1 VPGGLAQSLLSAE
14 IVLVTNDYSGG
25 VAGMTKLFNG
35 GMTRRGMM
43 GRGLMAGAIA
53 AAGAGR
59 LMTLEQAF
67 AQGIAPK
74 SGGTLTTFLTPE
86 PPILINA
93 INFQSPTI
101 IVGSKIYQGLLKYG
115 FDLTPMPQLA
125 KSWEVS
131 PDVLTYTFHLQ
142 ENVKWHDGQDFT
154 ADDVIFSLTKFH
166 IEMSPR
172 ARSILR
178 KVKDAKA
185 LDAHTVQLTLDS
197 PFEPFL
203 LAFDVATLPMMP
215 KHIYDGTDYRTN
227 PMNLKPIGT
236 GAFALAE
243 WQHGNFI
250 RLHKFADYWKPGQPY
265 LDEIIYRIAPDSQS
279 RELALQTG
287 QVMFTQANDIEPFD
301 VPRLRE
307 QPNLVVETRG
317 WEMFSPLMW
326 IEVNHRIKPLDDK
339 RVRQALSHAF
349 DRKFIVDRLWFGVG
363 RPATGPIA
371 STTRFYDPSS
381 KLQDY
386 NPRTAQ
392 ELLDAAGL
400 KPNAQG
406 IRLSVKHLPLP
417 YSEIWARLAEYMRAA
432 AKQSGIEL
440 VIESTDAA
448 GWAQRVGAWDY
459 ETSINY
465 VYQYG
470 DPTLGVER
478 TYISSNIQKILASN
492 TGGYSNP
499 QVDALFATARSSGDP
514 AVRKQAFYELQKILI
529 EDVPVVWLMEMV
541 WPTIYDKKVHNLVEL
556 GTGIHASFDDVFLA

>member
-1 VPGGLAQSLLSAE
+1 MKSNA
-14 IVLVTNDYSGG
+14 TYG
-25 VAGMTKLFNG
+25 V
-35 GMTRRGMM
+35 TRRG
-43 GRGLMAGAIA
+43 LLGAA
-53 AAGAGR
+53 PFLAMP
-59 LMTLEQAF
+59 LTSLEQAE
-67 AQGIAPK
+67 AQGLEPK
-74 SGGTLTTFLTPE
+74 RGGTLITFLTPE

-115 FDLTPMPQLA
+115 FDLKPLPQLA

-131 PDVLTYTFHLQ
+131 PDALTYTFHLQ
-142 ENVKWHDGQDFT
+142 DNVKWHDGTDFT
-154 ADDVIFSLTKFH
+154 SDDVIFSLMKFH
-166 IEMSPR
+166 MEMSPR
-172 ARSILR
+172 ARAILR
-178 KVKDAKA
+178 KVVDSRAV
-185 LDAHTVQLTLDS
+185 DTHTVQLTLDT

-203 LAFDVATLPMMP
+203 LAFDVSTLPMMP
-215 KHIYDGTDYRTN
+215 KHIYEGTDFRAN
-227 PMNLKPIGT
+227 PRNQTPVGT

-243 WQHGNFI
+243 WQRGNFI
-250 RLHKFADYWKPGQPY
+250 RLRRFEGYWKPGQPF

-279 RELALQTG
+279 RSLAMQTG
-287 QVMFTQANDIEPFD
+287 QVLFTQANDIEPFD
-301 VPRLRE
+301 VPRLRDK
-307 QPNLVVETRG
+307 PNLTVETRG

-349 DRKFIVDRLWFGVG
+349 DRKFIVDKLWFGVG
-363 RPATGPIA
+363 RPASGPIA
-371 STTRFYDPSS
+371 STTRFHDPALKPLEYSPRMA
-381 KLQDY
+381 QD
-386 NPRTAQ
+386 
-392 ELLDAAGL
+392 LLEAAGL

-406 IRLSVKHLPLP
+406 IRLSIKHLPLP

-432 AKQSGIEL
+432 ARLSGIEL
-440 VIESTDAA
+440 VLESTDAA

-478 TYISSNIQKILASN
+478 SYISSNIQKILASN
-492 TGGYSNP
+492 TSGYANP
-499 QVDALFATARSSGDP
+499 QVDALFAKARSSGDP
-514 AVRKQAFYELQKILI
+514 AVRKDAFFELQKVLI

>member
-1 VPGGLAQSLLSAE
+1 MGAVAAGTAERLMSVRDALAQ
-14 IVLVTNDYSGG
+14 G
-25 VAGMTKLFNG
+25 VVP
-35 GMTRRGMM
+35 R
-43 GRGLMAGAIA
+43 
-53 AAGAGR
+53 
-59 LMTLEQAF
+59 
-67 AQGIAPK
+67 

-86 PPILINA
+86 PPVLINA
-93 INFQSPTI
+93 INFQAPTI

-115 FDLTPMPQLA
+115 FDLTPLPQLA
-125 KSWEVS
+125 KSWKVS
-131 PDVLTYTFHLQ
+131 PDTLTYTFHLQ
-142 ENVKWHDGQDFT
+142 DNVKWHDGQDFS

-166 IEMSPR
+166 MEMSPR
-172 ARSILR
+172 ARAILR
-178 KVKDAKA
+178 KVVKA
-185 LDAHTVQLTLDS
+185 VAPDAHTVQLTLDS

-227 PMNLKPIGT
+227 PMNQKPVGT
-236 GAFALAE
+236 GAFAFAE
-243 WQHGNFI
+243 WQRGNFI
-250 RLHKFADYWKPGQPY
+250 RLHKFPDYWKPGQPY

-287 QVMFTQANDIEPFD
+287 QVLFTQANDIEPFD
-301 VPRLRE
+301 VPRLRG
-307 QPNLVVETRG
+307 QANLTVETRG

-371 STTRFYDPSS
+371 STTRFYDPAS

-386 NPRTAQ
+386 NPRAAQ
-392 ELLDAAGL
+392 DLLDAAGL

-417 YSEIWARLAEYMRAA
+417 YSEIWARLAEYMKAA

-440 VIESTDAA
+440 VLESTDAA
-448 GWAQRVGAWDY
+448 GWAQRIGAWDY

-478 TYISSNIQKILASN
+478 SYISGNIQKLLAAN

-499 QVDALFATARSSGDP
+499 RVDALFAKARSSGDL
-514 AVRKQAFYELQKILI
+514 VERKAAFYEIQKILI
-529 EDVPVVWLMEMV
+529 DDVPVVWLMEMV

-556 GTGIHASFDDVFLA
+556 GTGVHASFDDVFLA

>member
-1 VPGGLAQSLLSAE
+1 MAQP
-14 IVLVTNDYSGG
+14 
-25 VAGMTKLFNG
+25 FPR
-35 GMTRRGMM
+35 GMTRRGV
-43 GRGLMAGAIA
+43 LASAV
-53 AAGAGR
+53 AAGSGGG
-59 LMTLEQAF
+59 LMTLDQAR
-67 AQGIAPK
+67 AQGVAPK

-93 INFQSPTI
+93 INFQAPTI

-115 FDLTPMPQLA
+115 FDLTPLPQLA

-131 PDVLTYTFHLQ
+131 PDALTYTFHLQ
-142 ENVKWHDGQDFT
+142 DNVKWHDGQDFT

-172 ARSILR
+172 ARAILR
-178 KVKDAKA
+178 KVTKA
-185 LDAHTVQLTLDS
+185 TAPDPHTVQLTLDS

-203 LAFDVATLPMMP
+203 LAFDVATLPMLP
-215 KHIYDGTDYRTN
+215 KHIFDGTDYRTN
-227 PMNLKPIGT
+227 PMNQKPIGT
-236 GAFALAE
+236 GAFAFAE
-243 WQHGNFI
+243 WQRGNFI
-250 RLHKFADYWKPGQPY
+250 RLRKFPDYWKLGQPY

-279 RELALQTG
+279 RELAIQTG
-287 QVMFTQANDIEPFD
+287 QVLFTQANDIEPFD
-301 VPRLRE
+301 VPRLRG
-307 QPNLVVETRG
+307 QANLTVETRG

-326 IEVNHRIKPLDDK
+326 IEVNHRVKPLDDK

-371 STTRFYDPSS
+371 STTRFHDPSS
-381 KLQDY
+381 KLQDF
-386 NPRTAQ
+386 NPRAAQ

-417 YSEIWARLAEYMRAA
+417 YSEIWSRLAEYMKAA

-440 VIESTDAA
+440 VLESTDAA

-478 TYISSNIQKILASN
+478 SYISSNIQKILAAN
-492 TGGYSNP
+492 TSGYSNP
-499 QVDALFATARSSGDP
+499 QVDALFAKARSSADP
-514 AVRKQAFYELQKILI
+514 AERKAAFAEIQKILTD
-529 EDVPVVWLMEMV
+529 EVPVVWLMEMV
-541 WPTIYDKKVHNLVEL
+541 WPTIYDRKVHNLVEL
-556 GTGIHASFDDVFLA
+556 GTGIHASFDDVFLG